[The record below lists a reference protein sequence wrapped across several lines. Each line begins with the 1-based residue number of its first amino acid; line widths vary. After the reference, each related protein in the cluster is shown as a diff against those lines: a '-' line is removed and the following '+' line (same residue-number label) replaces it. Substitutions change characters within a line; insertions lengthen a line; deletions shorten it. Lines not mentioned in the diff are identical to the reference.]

1 MKNKDD
7 MDDKRERERD
17 RDRDYDRDRR
27 DRDSDRDRDRDRDR
41 RSSRRGG
48 RDDHWEPDRRNGSDR
63 DVCIVSLPSFTF
75 DVVANESVITASQA

>member
-7 MDDKRERERD
+7 MDEKRERERD

-27 DRDSDRDRDRDRDR
+27 ERDGDRDRDRDRDR
-41 RSSRRGG
+41 RGSRRSG

-63 DVCIVSLPSFTF
+63 DVRIVFLF
-75 DVVANESVITASQA
+75 VWAL

>member
-7 MDDKRERERD
+7 MDDKRDRERD

-41 RSSRRGG
+41 RGSRRSG

-63 DVCIVSLPSFTF
+63 DVCIVSLLVFAF
-75 DVVANESVITASQA
+75 DMVANESVIAAS

>member
-7 MDDKRERERD
+7 MDDKRDRERD

-27 DRDSDRDRDRDRDR
+27 DRDSDRDRDRERDR
-41 RSSRRGG
+41 RGSRRSG

-63 DVCIVSLPSFTF
+63 DVRIVFARFSMWYVNAST
-75 DVVANESVITASQA
+75 ITAS

>member
-7 MDDKRERERD
+7 MDEKRDRERD
-17 RDRDYDRDRR
+17 RDRDYDRERR

-63 DVCIVSLPSFTF
+63 DVCIVSFLGF
-75 DVVANESVITASQA
+75 DFLVANESIVTASQA